1 MYKIKYKKNIYM
13 KYLLLFIIIA
23 ILYYIHN
30 RRIEIKDKFKL
41 NQFSD
46 CSLNFI
52 TLIYNKIHKPIIENI
67 YSTIN
72 NNKYIINCIIENN
85 EKCEKNELAKSDKF
99 NKNNLKL
106 NLDTT
111 TYNVIINKII
121 YDMLN
126 ETDDNI
132 DLIVD
137 NIASDLNITKTDD
150 LTNIIKLYLH
160 RVILNN
166 FYLYNAEIDEYDK
179 KKNSE
184 TICNKENEFCN
195 GIIAKLIKFTENQ
208 KKDINLIVKL
218 NKNDQVNIFEY
229 ELKELYDR
237 FRELKYRTKCKII
250 KQEEIITNPE
260 IIFLIF
266 NYNRYQFADEKDRQ
280 QIKLDSMSYNANLDN
295 QIKLSTLPIDKLY
308 LNTVQIFISFIN
320 ELPQMK
326 TIYDFINFLNINDN
340 IFYMGIILF
349 IISVSLLM
357 M

>member
-1 MYKIKYKKNIYM
+1 M
-13 KYLLLFIIIA
+13 KYLLLIIIIV

-30 RRIEIKDKFKL
+30 RRIEIKDKFQQ

-72 NNKYIINCIIENN
+72 NNKDIINCIIENN
-85 EKCEKNELAKSDKF
+85 EKCEKNQVAKSDKF

-106 NLDTT
+106 NL
-111 TYNVIINKII
+111 NNKII
-121 YDMLN
+121 DDILN
-126 ETDDNI
+126 ERDDNI
-132 DLIVD
+132 DNLVD
-137 NIASDLNITKTDD
+137 NIASDLDITKTDD
-150 LTNIIKLYLH
+150 LINIIKLYLH

-166 FYLYNAEIDEYDK
+166 LYLYNAEIDEYDK
-179 KKNSE
+179 KNNSI
-184 TICNKENEFCN
+184 TNCNKENEFCN
-195 GIIAKLIKFTENQ
+195 GIIAKLIKFAENQ
-208 KKDINLIVKL
+208 KKDINLIIQL
-218 NKNDQVNIFEY
+218 NKDDEVNEFEY

-250 KQEEIITNPE
+250 KQEEIIINPE
-260 IIFLIF
+260 IIFLIY
-266 NYNRYQFADEKDRQ
+266 NYNRYQNADEKGRQ
-280 QIKLDSMSYNANLDN
+280 QIKLDSMSYNANLEN

-320 ELPQMK
+320 ELPRMK

-349 IISVSLLM
+349 IISASLLM